1 MTQPNNNSHNI
12 IECLM
17 AFNILQVIFIVA
29 AILIIGGGSLYFGS
43 NQEYIGVLIF
53 LPLSIL
59 IFVVYGLRWFGPDGI
74 YQNKMV
80 SWPPAIN
87 ACPDYLTAYT
97 IKSPQGSTKG
107 CVDTI
112 GVSRNGGIA
121 LLKKGDKIVNPNDP
135 RFFRL
140 KPGETRAALCQR
152 VITAGLTWEGVS
164 DGETCFSPDSTGA
177 SVVPGASSACL
188 VTGA

>member
-1 MTQPNNNSHNI
+1 
-12 IECLM
+12 M
-17 AFNILQVIFIVA
+17 AFNMSQVIFIVA

-43 NQEYIGVLIF
+43 NQEYIGVLIY
-53 LPLSIL
+53 LPLSVL

-74 YQNKMV
+74 YKNKTIA
-80 SWPPAIN
+80 WPPAIN

-97 IKSPQGSTKG
+97 IKAAQGNTKG

-121 LLKKGDKIVNPNDP
+121 LLKKGDTIANPNDP
-135 RFFRL
+135 RFFPL
-140 KPGETRAALCQR
+140 KAGETRAALCQR

-164 DGETCFSPDSTGA
+164 DGETCFNPDSTGA
-177 SVVPGASSACL
+177 SVVPGASSNCPT
-188 VTGA
+188 TGA